1 MEVSWALLAN
11 AVIAGL
17 LLGGFYAAMSVGI
30 SISFGMLDVVN
41 IAHPAFII
49 LGSYI
54 AYIVN
59 ERLGVDPIAA
69 CLVLSPLFF
78 VLGLALYRVYYLCFE
93 KRGQES
99 LRGLAFFFGILF
111 ITEVA
116 LVLIFGVDYRM
127 VQTAY
132 SETTWR
138 LGPVDFPMRLVVPFL
153 VSVTMVVGVQL
164 FLSHTFFGRAVLAVA
179 QDQLALRLMGVNP
192 TRVKEFAFALSIATA
207 GVAGAVLFVLQPVQ
221 PAIGREDIRP
231 RFFFS
236 AAYTVLQFV
245 ILATAWNILG
255 GYTGYVNFGSAA
267 FFATGAYSTV
277 FLYKALHAPLLVMIV
292 TGTLAAGLLGL
303 AVGYLT
309 LRLRG
314 VFFAIATLALA
325 AVLHTFVVHL
335 DYVCGGRG
343 PDNLPPRV
351 IPFGLP

>member
-1 MEVSWALLAN
+1 MTSRGYRRAMEFPTALVLN
-11 AVIAGL
+11 AIIAGL
-17 LLGGFYAAMSVGI
+17 LLGGFYAAVSVGI

-59 ERLGVDPIAA
+59 ERMGIDPI
-69 CLVLSPLFF
+69 VVSVVVSPLFF
-78 VLGLALYRVYYLCFE
+78 ALGMLLYRIYYLCFE

-164 FLSHTFFGRAVLAVA
+164 FLTHTFFGRAVLAVA

-192 TRVKEFAFALSIATA
+192 TRVKGLAFALSIATA
-207 GVAGAVLFVLQPVQ
+207 GVAGAFLIVIQPVQ
-221 PAIGREDIRP
+221 PALGREYIGLV
-231 RFFFS
+231 F
-236 AAYTVLQFV
+236 AVCV
-245 ILATAWNILG
+245 LG
-255 GYTGYVNFGSAA
+255 GMGS
-267 FFATGAYSTV
+267 
-277 FLYKALHAPLLVMIV
+277 IW
-292 TGTLAAGLLGL
+292 GTLLGAFVLGIAESFTSTFFGPSWAPAVSFGLLLAALAFKPSGLLG
-303 AVGYLT
+303 
-309 LRLRG
+309 R
-314 VFFAIATLALA
+314 
-325 AVLHTFVVHL
+325 
-335 DYVCGGRG
+335 
-343 PDNLPPRV
+343 
-351 IPFGLP
+351 